1 MNLTSHEALL
11 LYNLTS
17 YDTPEWNFIHCS
29 DLCGICLKPPIS
41 NVLMTI
47 MLQDR
52 MWKNENKKKRPQENP
67 LSPRYFLTLHAC
79 EDTFAQRRSAAT
91 VSAGSGRRSSAANE
105 PLSPCCPPRA
115 SSRSIPRWDG

>member
-1 MNLTSHEALL
+1 MNLTSREALL
-11 LYNLTS
+11 LYDLTS

-29 DLCGICLKPPIS
+29 DLCGLKLPIS

-52 MWKNENKKKRPQENP
+52 MWKNEKKKKRPQGNP

-79 EDTFAQRRSAAT
+79 EATSAQQRLSQQVLVADPQQPTNPYHHAVRHAPHL
-91 VSAGSGRRSSAANE
+91 VRYLAGMDDCGR
-105 PLSPCCPPRA
+105 
-115 SSRSIPRWDG
+115 